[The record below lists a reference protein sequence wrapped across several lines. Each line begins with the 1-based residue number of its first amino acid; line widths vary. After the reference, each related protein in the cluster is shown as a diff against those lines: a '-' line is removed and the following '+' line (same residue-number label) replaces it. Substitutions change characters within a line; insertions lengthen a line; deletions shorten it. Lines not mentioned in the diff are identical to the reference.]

1 MAARSRRFLGVLA
14 VCLMASSLASLPASA
29 DTSAMVINELM
40 YHPADPETEF
50 IELYNSSNAP
60 IDISDWCFTEG
71 VDGCFGA
78 GTPPVPAGGYVTVT
92 KDLTGYAND
101 YPGAPTP
108 LFQYEGKLSNG
119 GEPVTLTDSAGQV
132 ADTVSYLD
140 AAPWPTTPDG
150 LGPSLELIDAAGSNQ
165 AASAWAASL
174 DASGSTPGA
183 ENSLTGGGNP
193 TIANVLAD
201 PAWPAANTEVTVS
214 AELTDPVSANL
225 VYRVGFGSETTLAMN
240 DGPNSVGGAGDGTWS
255 ATVPGQA
262 VGELIRYKIVLG
274 GPNAVQSPAASD
286 SINYHGV
293 TVRHGVSSALPVVEL
308 FIPDDVIDDLMENH
322 RFDDVTGE
330 VAVAV
335 DGVVYDNATMRIR
348 GASSRANEK
357 PSWKVKLPSGYLI
370 TRPDLLSYP
379 IDQFNLQSDRFPL
392 TEMGWDTA
400 SAEGEVHP
408 DYFKALFQRN
418 GSYWYTGSFSTSYD
432 GEFRDHYGYDDW
444 AIYKA
449 VKNRGRTRESA
460 AVLEAKGD
468 WEKKERKDEDYTD
481 LWNLTQALDAPA
493 SQAQADWIWENMD
506 VPRMIN
512 YAAVVG
518 LMRHSDSSWRNYYIA
533 RDSAGTQRWEM
544 WMWDIDQLFS
554 NDQEDDDGDFLT
566 PAYNG
571 QKFMIALMN
580 HAEFRQMYFRRLRTF
595 QDSYLEDSYF
605 LDLYNSIGNPYLAEA
620 EQDRQLWGGRTW
632 DSKRNRL
639 TRGLTDRREIFAR
652 NQGADGSDLI
662 PPSASGQTPVVINEV
677 HYDPLPGGDFEYV
690 ELYNT
695 STTES
700 IDLSNWTLSDGVNLT
715 ITPGTVILP
724 GGYLLLVDTDTAYRS
739 EYDPTTFVA
748 GEYSGGLKNSGETLT
763 LRTSM
768 GATVDSLT
776 WSNVAPWPE
785 AAGGSGPSLS
795 RISPAGNT
803 NDPANWSPSAQVGG
817 TPGIDNDGTP
827 PPVDD
832 AVCFYVRDGGS
843 VEVTFADFDWLS
855 LVVRRSVNNS
865 RYYWRARFDGQA
877 DGTFTDSDRVG
888 ASMSYQVH
896 PGFGIAG
903 TPVDCTEGDPPPPV
917 DVPACSYVR
926 GGGSV
931 VVTFAD
937 IEWSSLVVRRS
948 VNNSQ
953 YYWRARVDGQADGT
967 FTDTDRPGVSMA
979 YHVGPAFGI
988 AGTAINCTAG

>member
-1 MAARSRRFLGVLA
+1 M
-14 VCLMASSLASLPASA
+14 
-29 DTSAMVINELM
+29 T
-40 YHPADPETEF
+40 
-50 IELYNSSNAP
+50 
-60 IDISDWCFTEG
+60 
-71 VDGCFGA
+71 GCFGP
-78 GTPPVPAGGYVTVT
+78 GTALIPAGGYVTVT
-92 KDLTGYAND
+92 KDLAGYAND

-119 GEPVTLTDSAGQV
+119 GETLTLTDSVGTV

-140 AAPWPTTPDG
+140 DAPWPTTPDG
-150 LGPSLELIDAAGSNQ
+150 LGPSLELIDATGSNQ
-165 AASAWAASL
+165 SASDWAAAIG
-174 DASGSTPGA
+174 ASGSTPGQ
-183 ENSLTGGGNP
+183 ENSVSNAEVGAISNLATSPVWPGVND
-193 TIANVLAD
+193 TITVS
-201 PAWPAANTEVTVS
+201 AAIENGVAASLIYRIGFAAEVTV
-214 AELTDPVSANL
+214 
-225 VYRVGFGSETTLAMN
+225 AMD
-240 DGPNSVGGAGDGTWS
+240 DGPNSVGGADDGVWS
-255 ATVPGQA
+255 AEIPGQSA
-262 VGELIRYKIVLG
+262 GELVRYKIILG
-274 GPNAVQSPAASD
+274 GPNPVQSPPVND

-293 TVRHGVSSALPVVEL
+293 TVQHGISSALPVIEL
-308 FIPDDVIDDLMENH
+308 FIPDDVIDDLLANH

-335 DGVVYDNATMRIR
+335 GGVVYDNATMRVR
-348 GASSRANEK
+348 GASSRANDK

-379 IDQFNLQSDRFPL
+379 FDQFNLQSDRFPL
-392 TEMGWDTA
+392 TQMGWDTA

-418 GSYWYTGSFSTSYD
+418 GSFWYTGSFSGSYD
-432 GEFRDHYGYDDW
+432 DEFRDHYGYDDW

-460 AVLEAKGD
+460 ALLESKGD

-493 SQAQADWIWENMD
+493 SQAQEDWIWENMD

-512 YAAVVG
+512 YAAVLG
-518 LMRHSDSSWRNYYIA
+518 LVRHSDSSWRNYYIA

-544 WMWDIDQLFS
+544 WMWDIDQLFG

-566 PAYNG
+566 PAANG

-580 HAEFRQMYFRRLRTF
+580 HPEFRQMYFRRLRTL
-595 QDSYLEDSYF
+595 QDAYLQDSYF

-620 EQDRQLWGGRTW
+620 EQDLQLWGGRTW

-662 PPSASGQTPVVINEV
+662 PPSASGQTPVIINEV
-677 HYDPLPGGDFEYV
+677 HYDPLGGGELEFV
-690 ELYNT
+690 ELFNT

-700 IDLSNWTLSDGVNLT
+700 IDLSGWTLNDGVNLS

-739 EYDPTTFVA
+739 EYDPTTFVG

-763 LRTSM
+763 LSTSA
-768 GATVDSLT
+768 GVTVDSLT
-776 WSNVAPWPE
+776 WSNTAPWPV

-795 RISPAGNT
+795 RLAPSGST
-803 NDPANWSPSAQVGG
+803 NDPANWSASAQAGG
-817 TPGIDNDGTP
+817 TPGIANDGTP
-827 PPVDD
+827 PPVGN
-832 AVCFYVRDGGS
+832 AVCSFVRD
-843 VEVTFADFDWLS
+843 A
-855 LVVRRSVNNS
+855 
-865 RYYWRARFDGQA
+865 
-877 DGTFTDSDRVG
+877 
-888 ASMSYQVH
+888 
-896 PGFGIAG
+896 
-903 TPVDCTEGDPPPPV
+903 
-917 DVPACSYVR
+917 
-926 GGGSV
+926 GSV

-953 YYWRARVDGQADGT
+953 YYWRGRVDGQADGT
-967 FTDTDRPGVSMA
+967 FTDADRTGVGMA
-979 YHVGPAFGI
+979 YHVGPAFGVG
-988 AGTAINCTAG
+988 GTPIDCTAA